1 MAPASAS
8 FQSATKALERMK
20 DESRLNTSHGN
31 GAGLRCGEGRNL
43 FEALDQ
49 SPCSGGHMSWQLHL
63 AEYAAQVKSQ
73 DTQTS
78 QALTRIFNPQ
88 VSTSWMKDQ
97 SPHRSSAI
105 PSIPSEKPSAP
116 DLS

>member
-49 SPCSGGHMSWQLHL
+49 RSGKCWSAQRGRDGMRKKKNVSVVVNVIKSDCRVNSKCNSTVFGKWINNHCEHERLH
-63 AEYAAQVKSQ
+63 
-73 DTQTS
+73 
-78 QALTRIFNPQ
+78 
-88 VSTSWMKDQ
+88 
-97 SPHRSSAI
+97 
-105 PSIPSEKPSAP
+105 
-116 DLS
+116 